1 MGRSRVLRGGTRSG
15 FIGLELA
22 RFAGNRRE
30 RFSECGAGSPS
41 SRCLGRVVAV
51 QTFVPYADLV
61 ASAAVLDDRRLG
73 KQRVETLQ
81 VLRALALPDY
91 GWQRHPAVLMWSGAL
106 PGLVAYGRA
115 VVEAWT
121 ARGYADTTLEPITE
135 FAPQVVGVGADELL
149 ARGLLPEW
157 WGDDAVHRSHR
168 SALVR
173 KDPDHYGPVFPDA
186 DPDEPYVW
194 PDGRP
199 PAHPGRPE
207 PHVQALWVVRPADDR
222 QVAAMLQQGVVGLDA
237 GCGVDVD
244 ACVASEPELVA
255 LLRERAPRRRPG
267 KALRQLQ
274 ALVLSMRPGDA
285 VGLLGGDGAELVVG
299 ELAGDYRFW
308 TPDDDALAALLHTRP
323 VRWRGRIPR
332 SAVRPPA
339 LLQDP
344 RALFRVAADSRAL
357 ARALTG

>member
-1 MGRSRVLRGGTRSG
+1 M
-15 FIGLELA
+15 
-22 RFAGNRRE
+22 
-30 RFSECGAGSPS
+30 
-41 SRCLGRVVAV
+41 
-51 QTFVPYADLV
+51 QTFVPYADLA

-91 GWQRHPAVLMWSGAL
+91 GWQRHPAVLMWTGAL

-121 ARGYADTTLEPITE
+121 ARGYADTTLGPITE
-135 FAPQVVGVGADELL
+135 FAPQVSDVGPDELL
-149 ARGLLPEW
+149 ARGWLPQW

-173 KDPDHYGPVFPDA
+173 KDPDHYGPLFPDA

-199 PAHPGRPE
+199 VAEARRSE
-207 PHVQALWVVRPADDR
+207 PHVRDLWVVRPDGDEQA
-222 QVAAMLQQGVVGLDA
+222 AAMLRQGVVGLGA
-237 GCGVDVD
+237 ESGVDVD
-244 ACVASEPELVA
+244 ASVASDADLVA
-255 LLRERAPRRRPG
+255 LLRQRAPRRRPG

-274 ALVLSMRPGDA
+274 ALVTAMRPGDA
-285 VGLLGGDGAELVVG
+285 VGLLVGEGAELVVG
-299 ELAGDYRFW
+299 EVAGGYRFG
-308 TPDDDALAALLHTRP
+308 TPDDGTPDDGVLAAVLHARE
-323 VRWRGRIPR
+323 VRWRGRLPR
-332 SAVRPPA
+332 AAVRPPA

-344 RALFRVAADSRAL
+344 RTLFRVTADSQALDLRA
-357 ARALTG
+357 